1 MKQFYQPYFLWTIE
15 NLHVVLGQTV
25 GATSA
30 AATQYAA
37 AGVMVG
43 GAGAGQVLASPQVG
57 QRISADMLQA
67 AGLTAAAGSTVG
79 RWFDVSH

>member
-1 MKQFYQPYFLWTIE
+1 MYCHFWIPLRFGYDF
-15 NLHVVLGQTV
+15 NLGQTV

-37 AGVMVG
+37 AAGVTMVG
-43 GAGAGQVLASPQVG
+43 GAGAGQQVLASPQVG

-79 RWFDVSH
+79 R